1 VATGAVGV
9 EARVQAAIDF
19 LRERIE
25 LTRVVLFG
33 SQAENRAHEW
43 SDIDLVA
50 GMKFL
55 DKVKLATDLQLSCG
69 AELEPHF
76 FPASALTNAQPGSF
90 VKHILESGKRVA

>member
-1 VATGAVGV
+1 MATGAVGV

-43 SDIDLVA
+43 SDIDLAVFSPDVA

-69 AELEPHF
+69 AELEPH
-76 FPASALTNAQPGSF
+76 
-90 VKHILESGKRVA
+90 